1 MMIQRILQNFF
12 QDKFQKETFWSF
24 TAKGSSFLLF
34 LVLNI
39 ILARFLGVSGF
50 GEWSFFLSV
59 LTVLLYLSYCG
70 INTSGQT
77 FVAQYAD
84 TEMMRSVLAAS
95 FRLRVVVS
103 LAFALLLLLLH
114 NPLASALGRPELALV
129 FVSAVPLLFLAG
141 IVEYLKNVFEGLH
154 RIKYNFIVNLLEY
167 GLKLIFITGVLF
179 LSTGLVPIVG
189 AFTLALL
196 IASLAGGYL
205 LYTRFYLTALASP
218 LDCGDMT
225 RTILCY
231 SAPLFIITIG
241 LIIATEIDTIMIG
254 LLSTD
259 VEVGLYAAAKNIIV
273 KIPHISYALAMGTMP
288 VFAQKLTLNR
298 EMYRDRLEGLLR
310 TNAIIILPIIGGI
323 LLFSGYFIPFIYGSG
338 YEGSVLPFQ
347 ILTLYLLCVSFSIPL
362 GQLLDYQGQATKRAY
377 FMVLMI
383 LINIILNFLLIPVYG
398 AVGAAIG
405 TSLSLVPY
413 LLFTWLEVR
422 RVLYR

>member
-1 MMIQRILQNFF
+1 MIRRIFPDLFH
-12 QDKFQKETFWSF
+12 DKFQKETFWSF
-24 TAKGSSFLLF
+24 AAKGSSFLLF

-39 ILARFLGVSGF
+39 ILARFLGVCGF

-70 INTSGQT
+70 INASSQK
-77 FVAQYAD
+77 FVAQYNH
-84 TEMMRSVLAAS
+84 TPTMRSVFVAS
-95 FRLRVVVS
+95 FHLRVVVS
-103 LAFALLLLLLH
+103 LAFALLLLILH
-114 NPLASALGRPELALV
+114 IPLASALGRPELAFV
-129 FVSAVPLLFLAG
+129 FLSAVPLLFLAG

-179 LSTGLVPIVG
+179 LSTGLVPIIG

-205 LYTRFYLTALASP
+205 LYTRFYLTASVSP
-218 LDCGDMT
+218 HGCGGMT
-225 RTILCY
+225 WTILCY

-241 LIIATEIDTIMIG
+241 MIIATEIDTIMIG

-288 VFAQKLTLNR
+288 IFAQNLTLNR
-298 EMYRDRLEGLLR
+298 EMYRDRLDRLLR
-310 TNAIIILPIIGGI
+310 KNAFIILPIIGGI
-323 LLFSGYFIPFIYGSG
+323 LLFSGYFISFIYGSG

-362 GQLLDYQGQATKRAY
+362 GQLLDYQGQATKRAF
-377 FMVLMI
+377 FMVMMI
-383 LINIILNFLLIPVYG
+383 LFNIILNFLLIPIYG

-413 LLFTWLEVR
+413 LLLTWLEVR